1 MQLEAVSQNYS
12 ELCTKYDFNKLNK
25 NKVEIETTELDN
37 LINKLQ
43 SNIDNFKI
51 KTRKCGLN
59 ETYIDKIIYLND
71 DFYNFIVS
79 NKDFFKY
86 TKALKKE
93 MKLRDL
99 HFIFKY
105 INPYNLKNN
114 TSSSIYEDL
123 QKYSMMNIGQRKKFA
138 IQIINKNI
146 TIEKKIKIDL

>member
-25 NKVEIETTELDN
+25 NKVEFETTELDN
-37 LINKLQ
+37 IINKLQ
-43 SNIDNFKI
+43 SNVDNFKI
-51 KTRKCGLN
+51 KTRKCGPHDN
-59 ETYIDKIIYLND
+59 FNNKTVYLND

-86 TKALKKE
+86 TKTLNKE

-99 HFIFKY
+99 HFMFKY

-138 IQIINKNI
+138 IQIINENI